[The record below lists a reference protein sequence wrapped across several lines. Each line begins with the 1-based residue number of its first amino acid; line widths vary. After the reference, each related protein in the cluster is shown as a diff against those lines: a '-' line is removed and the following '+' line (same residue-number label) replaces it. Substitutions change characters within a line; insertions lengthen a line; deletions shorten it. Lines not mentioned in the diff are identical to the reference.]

1 MVYYVTAAGSV
12 IMNGPTGIMVSLAIE
27 NFVSLQTA
35 YMLYNYISLGI
46 IFFLAAMSGSRS
58 EARFAVV
65 IPIFAG
71 IFTWI
76 GWLHAPNPVQTWAI
90 MIITGL
96 LGVAIYMNE
105 ANREKYGVGGPGSK
119 LLNLVFFIILFQACI
134 GLIQG
139 FNLFPVGNSQ
149 PNPNS
154 CTVGMSCDAYGNIQL
169 SQSVTTIQSTGGLF
183 QDVVSAVAALPA
195 IAFSILKFIIQIVG
209 AILLFS
215 VVVNNTMN
223 GIFPGIATNTSYLA
237 FLVVMQI
244 GIWAI
249 YGITFFNWY
258 YKPFPSEGAI

>member
-1 MVYYVTAAGSV
+1 MSAG
-12 IMNGPTGIMVSLAIE
+12 
-27 NFVSLQTA
+27 
-35 YMLYNYISLGI
+35 
-46 IFFLAAMSGSRS
+46 
-58 EARFAVV
+58 
-65 IPIFAG
+65 G
-71 IFTWI
+71 IF
-76 GWLHAPNPVQTWAI
+76 
-90 MIITGL
+90 GL
-96 LGVAIYMNE
+96 
-105 ANREKYGVGGPGSK
+105 
-119 LLNLVFFIILFQACI
+119 F
-134 GLIQG
+134 

-149 PNPNS
+149 PSPNS
-154 CTVGMSCDAYGNIQL
+154 CTVGMSCDQYGNIQL

-209 AILLFS
+209 AVLLFS

-223 GIFPGIATNTSYLA
+223 SIFPGIAANTSYIA